1 MHIQQTLEVH
11 ICALLM
17 YLHEPPAEEGGHEKS
32 EDVEGQARDLSVR
45 AALPVVG
52 EEVDAARALRSQS
65 AELLVEVVRVELEH
79 RVGEH
84 ATTLGWR
91 IALTIWKPPQA
102 VAMMWVRSEAALW
115 YPIS

>member
-1 MHIQQTLEVH
+1 
-11 ICALLM
+11 M

-52 EEVDAARALRSQS
+52 EEVDAARTLRGQS
-65 AELLVEVVRVELEH
+65 AELLVEVVCVELEH

-84 ATTLGWR
+84 ATSSELR
-91 IALTIWKPPQA
+91 IILTIWKPPQA

-115 YPIS
+115 EANQLRHVQQRERSTTHM